1 MTPEQQLQQK
11 LDRMVRNKDLM
22 RHIARDESRRR
33 KIIRPDIALI
43 PGLSMKSGTVLERDL
58 TSWWGQAIV
67 RSQ

>member
-1 MTPEQQLQQK
+1 
-11 LDRMVRNKDLM
+11 MVRNKDLM